1 MAMPSGARPIPTLS
15 ASVSLSSAV
24 ALDNDTLD
32 GTVCATHRRLLWE
45 GGKGIHVTSTSL
57 NDSGRRR
64 MVRGTLFALIVALF
78 ALGLAALSRR
88 AYGLHLAVQ
97 SETRS
102 YFNMVN
108 TNAEQ
113 AVEFYHSEQFRGA
126 CPRASLIMQS
136 LAERLGGIRV
146 PSGNPSMGG
155 TPCCG
160 LQLPKPAP
168 GQPEARTR
176 RFVFVR
182 IEALSDGTRGVAW
195 VAPNADGKLD
205 ALVLLFPAESEPG
218 RWIKKTAEEH
228 GLTWY
233 VDTRH

>member
-1 MAMPSGARPIPTLS
+1 MA
-15 ASVSLSSAV
+15 
-24 ALDNDTLD
+24 
-32 GTVCATHRRLLWE
+32 
-45 GGKGIHVTSTSL
+45 TSHIG
-57 NDSGRRR
+57 SGRRR
-64 MVRGTLFALIVALF
+64 TVRAGLFALTVALV
-78 ALGLAALSRR
+78 ALGLATLSRR

-126 CPRASLIMQS
+126 CPQASLIIQS

-160 LQLPKPAP
+160 LQLPRPVP

-182 IEALSDGTRGVAW
+182 IEAQADGTRGVAR
-195 VAPNADGKLD
+195 VATNAEGKLD
-205 ALVLLFPAESEPG
+205 ALVLLFPAASEPG
-218 RWIKKTAEEH
+218 RWIKRTAEEH

-233 VDTRH
+233 VDTSH